1 MKALHLQFTSRFA
14 DRAHL
19 LAAGLVVALLVN
31 ALAPAAFA
39 LGFRIPNQ
47 DPAAIA
53 RGSAFLATADNPSA
67 IYYNPAGITQLE
79 GHNVQVNTLFYL
91 NIYTDFEGS
100 GINSGINVEN
110 APEVLPVPALHYV
123 YSPENSRFSYGLGV
137 YAPFGLAMDWPDT
150 APFAPVGMGGRIDYV
165 TLNPVVAYQ
174 ITDTLSLAVGP
185 TLNISQAELRTAYA
199 GPGTEFKFKGDDA
212 SFGFTAG
219 LRWQP
224 CEQWAFG
231 AVYRSATT
239 MNYDGTATFNPGPSF
254 DSSAGVEIPQII
266 GAGVS
271 YRPSPKWNIEFN
283 VDWTD
288 WEVVDTLTIAGVGA
302 IPFDWH
308 GSFFYQV
315 GVTRHFEGGWY
326 ASVGYFYSEDSTSE
340 TFYNPIV
347 PDGDFH
353 LASIGVGRV
362 YEHWRWALAGQLIF
376 GEWTE
381 VNNPAVPLVQGR
393 YQLFSPTISFSVG
406 YRF

>member
-1 MKALHLQFTSRFA
+1 MNALNRSSTNRPANHR
-14 DRAHL
+14 RALAL
-19 LAAGLVVALLVN
+19 LTLTALLVG
-31 ALAPAAFA
+31 AGTPAAFA

-53 RGSAFLATADNPSA
+53 RGGAFIATADNPSA

-79 GHNVQVNTLFYL
+79 GHNVQANVLFYL

-100 GINSGINVEN
+100 GSNSGVNVEN
-110 APEVLPVPALHYV
+110 DPEILPVPALHYV
-123 YSPENSRFSYGLGV
+123 FSPEDSKLSYGLGI

-150 APFAPVGMGGRIDYV
+150 APFAPVGMGGKIDYV
-165 TLNPVVAYQ
+165 TINPVVAYQ
-174 ITDTLSLAVGP
+174 LTDTLSLALGP
-185 TLNISQAELRTAYA
+185 TFNVSQAELRTAYA
-199 GPGTEFKFKGDDA
+199 GPGTEFKFKGDDT

-231 AVYRSATT
+231 ATYRSATT
-239 MNYDGTATFNPGPSF
+239 MDYDGTASFSPGGSF
-254 DSSAGVEIPQII
+254 ASDASVDIPQII

-271 YRPSPKWNIEFN
+271 YRPTPKWNIEFN
-283 VDWTD
+283 IDWTD
-288 WEVVDTLTIAGVGA
+288 WETLDSVTIANVGT

-315 GVTRHFEGGWY
+315 GVTRQFEGGWY
-326 ASVGYFYSEDSTSE
+326 ASIGYFYSEDSTSE
-340 TFYNPIV
+340 TYYNPIV

-393 YQLFSPTISFSVG
+393 YKLFSPTISFSVG
-406 YRF
+406 YHF

>member
-1 MKALHLQFTSRFA
+1 MNALNRLSPNR
-14 DRAHL
+14 
-19 LAAGLVVALLVN
+19 LAYHGRVVALLLLTTLLVG
-31 ALAPAAFA
+31 AGTPAVFA

-53 RGSAFLATADNPSA
+53 RGGAFVATADNPSA

-79 GHNVQVNTLFYL
+79 GHNVQANVLFYL

-100 GINSGINVEN
+100 GINTGVNVEN
-110 APEVLPVPALHYV
+110 DPEILPVPALHYV
-123 YSPENSRFSYGLGV
+123 FSPENSRLSYGLGI

-165 TLNPVVAYQ
+165 TINPVVAYQ
-174 ITDTLSLAVGP
+174 LTDTLSLAIGP
-185 TLNISQAELRTAYA
+185 TFNVSKAELRTAYA
-199 GPGTEFKFKGDDA
+199 GPGSELKFKGDDT

-219 LRWQP
+219 VRWQP
-224 CEQWAFG
+224 SEQWAFG
-231 AVYRSATT
+231 ATYRSATT
-239 MNYDGTATFNPGPSF
+239 MDYDGTASFSPGGSVA
-254 DSSAGVEIPQII
+254 SSAGVEIPQII
-266 GAGVS
+266 GAGIS
-271 YRPSPKWNIEFN
+271 YRPTPKWNIEFN
-283 VDWTD
+283 IDWTD
-288 WEVVDTLTIAGVGA
+288 WETLDSVTIANVGT

-315 GVTRHFEGGWY
+315 GVTRQFEGGWY
-326 ASVGYFYSEDSTSE
+326 ASIGYFYSEDSTSE

-381 VNNPAVPLVQGR
+381 INNPAVPIVQGR
-393 YQLFSPTISFSVG
+393 YQLFSPTVSFSVG
-406 YRF
+406 YQF